1 MKTVGD
7 EKPFLGLTSLLS
19 RCFGICIACLELMDS
34 RFDALRVCNR
44 NDCDDYEVD
53 DDEAIN
59 GEFVVFLFV
68 FTQALLSDEVFVSL
82 FVQFPITTI
91 TAEV

>member
-1 MKTVGD
+1 
-7 EKPFLGLTSLLS
+7 
-19 RCFGICIACLELMDS
+19 MDS

-91 TAEV
+91 TAEVWIWLAGFDACENCSQSNSD